1 MMNTDLQK
9 IFDGAEGR
17 YLSDGE
23 VQTIQSFAASL
34 PGRFEATKRLAAQ
47 EEAIAT
53 EAMQRFV
60 QKYPEQGH
68 QPEVREKAVRDM
80 RITLRYI
87 AHCYVRDDVDFFRDA
102 FAEWVAEILCAM
114 RPAVAIVDAYKILH
128 EVTREKL
135 GQDAAAFQPFFDA
148 YVRELEKW
156 R

>member
-1 MMNTDLQK
+1 MMNTDIEK
-9 IFDGAEGR
+9 IFDNAEGR
-17 YLSDGE
+17 YLSEGE
-23 VQTIQSFAASL
+23 VQQIRSFAMGL
-34 PGRFEATKRLAAQ
+34 PDRFQAAKRLGAQ

-53 EAMQRFV
+53 ETVQRFV

-68 QPEVREKAVRDM
+68 HPEVREKAVRDM

-87 AHCYVRDDVDFFRDA
+87 AHCYVRDDVDFFREA

-114 RPAVAIVDAYKILH
+114 RPAVVLADAYKMLQT
-128 EVTREKL
+128 VATEKL
-135 GQDAAAFQPFFDA
+135 GPDASAFQPFFES